1 MAEIN
6 EEAKWYVVHT
16 LTGYEKIACD
26 NLIKTVEKM
35 DLGDRILEVKIP
47 MEEAIE
53 EKNGKK
59 KVVERKMFPCYVLLK
74 MKYQDNLWHT
84 IVNTHG
90 VTGFVGPQGRP
101 LPLTDDEIRKMHL
114 EKIVIDINVKAGD
127 MIKITSG
134 PLEGFA
140 GKVISVDQE
149 NQKARVNVE
158 MFGRETPVDVD
169 FDSIDFEGRYKVG
182 YAFGKWASFPVERQ
196 ILRELGRSAL
206 LHRP

>member
-6 EEAKWYVVHT
+6 EEAKCYVIHT
-16 LTGYEKIACD
+16 ITGYENIVYD
-26 NLIKTVEKM
+26 NLIKTVDKM
-35 DLGDRILEVKIP
+35 NLGDRILEVKIP
-47 MEEAIE
+47 MEEVIE

-101 LPLTDDEIRKMHL
+101 LPLTDDEIRKMRL
-114 EKIVIDINVKAGD
+114 EKVNIDIDVKAGD
-127 MIKITSG
+127 DIKILSG

-140 GKVISVDQE
+140 GKVISVDKE
-149 NQKARVNVE
+149 NQKCRVNVE
-158 MFGRETPVDVD
+158 MFGRQTPVDVD
-169 FDSIDFEGRYKVG
+169 FDRIET
-182 YAFGKWASFPVERQ
+182 
-196 ILRELGRSAL
+196 I
-206 LHRP
+206 

>member
-6 EEAKWYVVHT
+6 EEAKWYVIHT
-16 LTGYEKIACD
+16 LTGYENIVYD
-26 NLIKTVEKM
+26 NLIKTVDKM
-35 DLGDRILEVKIP
+35 NLGDRILEVKIP
-47 MEEAIE
+47 MEEVIE

-101 LPLTDDEIRKMHL
+101 LPLTDDEIRKMRL
-114 EKIVIDINVKAGD
+114 EKVNVDIDVKAGD
-127 MIKITSG
+127 DIKILSG

-140 GKVISVDQE
+140 GKVISVDKE
-149 NQKARVNVE
+149 NQKCRVNVE
-158 MFGRETPVDVD
+158 MFGRQTPVDVD
-169 FDSIDFEGRYKVG
+169 FDRIET
-182 YAFGKWASFPVERQ
+182 
-196 ILRELGRSAL
+196 L
-206 LHRP
+206 

>member
-6 EEAKWYVVHT
+6 EEAKWYVIHT
-16 LTGYEKIACD
+16 LSGYENIAYD
-26 NLIKTVEKM
+26 NLIKTIEKM

-47 MEEAIE
+47 MEEVIE

-101 LPLTDDEIRKMHL
+101 LPLTDEEIRKMRL
-114 EKIVIDINVKAGD
+114 EKVNVDIKIKAGD
-127 MIKITSG
+127 SIKIISG

-140 GKVISVDQE
+140 GKVISVDE
-149 NQKARVNVE
+149 HNEKARVSVE
-158 MFGRETPVDVD
+158 MFGRETPVDVE
-169 FDSIDFEGRYKVG
+169 FDRIET
-182 YAFGKWASFPVERQ
+182 
-196 ILRELGRSAL
+196 L
-206 LHRP
+206 

>member
-1 MAEIN
+1 
-6 EEAKWYVVHT
+6 
-16 LTGYEKIACD
+16 
-26 NLIKTVEKM
+26 
-35 DLGDRILEVKIP
+35 
-47 MEEAIE
+47 
-53 EKNGKK
+53 
-59 KVVERKMFPCYVLLK
+59 MFPCYVLLK

-140 GKVISVDQE
+140 GKVISVDNE

-169 FDSIDFEGRYKVG
+169 FDSIET
-182 YAFGKWASFPVERQ
+182 
-196 ILRELGRSAL
+196 L
-206 LHRP
+206 

>member
-16 LTGYEKIACD
+16 LTGYE
-26 NLIKTVEKM
+26 NLVYNNLLKTIEKM

-47 MEEAIE
+47 MEEVIE
-53 EKNGKK
+53 EKKGK
-59 KVVERKMFPCYVLLK
+59 KVVVEKKMFPCYVLLK

-101 LPLTDDEIRKMHL
+101 LPLTDDEIRKMRL
-114 EKIVIDINVKAGD
+114 EKVNVEINVNPGD
-127 MIKITSG
+127 NIKILSG

-140 GKVISVDQE
+140 GKVISVDAA
-149 NQKARVNVE
+149 NQKARVSVE

-169 FDSIDFEGRYKVG
+169 FDRIEN
-182 YAFGKWASFPVERQ
+182 
-196 ILRELGRSAL
+196 L
-206 LHRP
+206 

>member
-140 GKVISVDQE
+140 GKVISVDNE

-169 FDSIDFEGRYKVG
+169 FDSIET
-182 YAFGKWASFPVERQ
+182 
-196 ILRELGRSAL
+196 L
-206 LHRP
+206 

>member
-6 EEAKWYVVHT
+6 EEAKWYVIHT
-16 LTGYEKIACD
+16 LTGYENIVYD
-26 NLIKTVEKM
+26 NLIKTVDKM
-35 DLGDRILEVKIP
+35 NLGDRILEVKIP
-47 MEEAIE
+47 MEEVIE

-101 LPLTDDEIRKMHL
+101 LPLTDDEIRKMRL
-114 EKIVIDINVKAGD
+114 EKVNIDIDVKAGD
-127 MIKITSG
+127 DIKILSG

-140 GKVISVDQE
+140 GKVISVDKE
-149 NQKARVNVE
+149 SQKCRVNVE
-158 MFGRETPVDVD
+158 MFGRQTPVDVD
-169 FDSIDFEGRYKVG
+169 FDRIET
-182 YAFGKWASFPVERQ
+182 
-196 ILRELGRSAL
+196 I
-206 LHRP
+206 

>member
-6 EEAKWYVVHT
+6 EEAKWYVIHT
-16 LTGYEKIACD
+16 LTGYENIVYD
-26 NLIKTVEKM
+26 NLIKTVDKM
-35 DLGDRILEVKIP
+35 NLGDRILEVKIP
-47 MEEAIE
+47 MEEVIE

-101 LPLTDDEIRKMHL
+101 LPLTDDEIRKMRL
-114 EKIVIDINVKAGD
+114 EKVNIDIDVKAGD
-127 MIKITSG
+127 DIKILSG

-140 GKVISVDQE
+140 GKVISVDKE
-149 NQKARVNVE
+149 NQKCRVNVE
-158 MFGRETPVDVD
+158 MFGRQTPVDVD
-169 FDSIDFEGRYKVG
+169 FDRIET
-182 YAFGKWASFPVERQ
+182 
-196 ILRELGRSAL
+196 I
-206 LHRP
+206 